1 MIVVDASS
9 IAKVVLQE
17 EGWENVPLTIDT
29 ATLDISFVE
38 VANAVWKAVLQGR
51 VSVDGARR
59 KIEALKMMASAI
71 VVFKAVD
78 YLERALEMALK
89 ERITVYDAVYIVLAE
104 DKSAVLYT
112 CDRGQYSVATKYV
125 KAVYVG

>member
-1 MIVVDASS
+1 VIVVDASS

>member
-1 MIVVDASS
+1 VIVVDASS

-17 EGWENVPLTIDT
+17 EGWESVPLTIDI

-51 VSVDGARR
+51 VSADGARR
-59 KIEALKMMASAI
+59 KIEALKMIADAI
-71 VVFKAVD
+71 MVFKAVD

-89 ERITVYDAVYIVLAE
+89 ERITAYDAVYIALAE

-112 CDRGQYSVATKYV
+112 CDREQYSVATKYV
-125 KAVYVG
+125 KATCLG

>member
-17 EGWENVPLTIDT
+17 EGWESVPLTIDT

-51 VSVDGARR
+51 VSVDGARG
-59 KIEALKMMASAI
+59 KIEALKMIANAI

-78 YLERALEMALK
+78 YLERALEMVLK
-89 ERITVYDAVYIVLAE
+89 ERITVYDAVYIALAE

-112 CDRGQYSVATKYV
+112 CDREQYSVATKYV
-125 KAVYVG
+125 KAVYLG

>member
-112 CDRGQYSVATKYV
+112 CDRGQYSVAMKYV